1 MHFSP
6 MASKTIAVVCTLDTK
21 GAEADFLRAEVKA
34 LGGKALIL
42 DLSVIGD
49 VQGKADYSR
58 EQIAKAGGA
67 DFAEMTVNPTR
78 EKCQPIMI
86 AGAVK
91 IINEGLASGEI
102 HGVLGIGGTQGTS
115 MNGAIFQ
122 QLPYGFPKLILS
134 TAASGDTSA
143 FVGIKDIAMMYSVS
157 DILGLNSFS
166 EKILANAAASV
177 LGMAQVKR
185 NIDLKGAKG
194 IVGITNLGVLTKGTM
209 LAMDLLEKAGYKSL
223 VFHAIG
229 SGGDAME
236 QMVKDGII
244 TAVLDYAC
252 GDVGDG
258 VFGALRGASA
268 DRLTTAG
275 KLKVPQVIIPGGSE
289 HLGVLTEANVVPDA
303 YKDHKYMT
311 WHSPVVFV
319 PRVNEEEQAKIAA
332 EVAKRLEHTTENA
345 KFLMPLNGVSAYSK
359 EGSEIH
365 APELDASYWEAFQK
379 VLPEALPKEALD
391 NNAEDTEFVE
401 YAVKT
406 LIELIENAK

>member
-1 MHFSP
+1 
-6 MASKTIAVVCTLDTK
+6 
-21 GAEADFLRAEVKA
+21 
-34 LGGKALIL
+34 
-42 DLSVIGD
+42 
-49 VQGKADYSR
+49 
-58 EQIAKAGGA
+58 
-67 DFAEMTVNPTR
+67 
-78 EKCQPIMI
+78 
-86 AGAVK
+86 
-91 IINEGLASGEI
+91 
-102 HGVLGIGGTQGTS
+102 

-134 TAASGDTSA
+134 TAASGDTSP

-177 LGMAQVKR
+177 LGMAQVSRK
-185 NIDLKGAKG
+185 IDLAGAKG
-194 IVGITNLGVLTKGTM
+194 IVGISNLGVLTKGTM
-209 LAMDLLEKAGYKSL
+209 LAMELLEEKGYKSL

-244 TAVLDYAC
+244 TAVFDYAC
-252 GDVGDG
+252 GDVGDS
-258 VFGALRGASA
+258 VFGALRGASS

-303 YKDHKYMT
+303 YTDHTYT

-319 PRVNEEEQAKIAA
+319 PRVNKEEQAQIAA
-332 EVAKRLEHTTENA
+332 EVAKRLEHTREKA
-345 KFLMPLNGVSAYSK
+345 KFLMPLKGVSAYSK

-365 APELDASYWEAFQK
+365 VPELDASYWEAFQE
-379 VLPEALPKEALD
+379 VLPERLPKEAYDL
-391 NNAEDTEFVE
+391 NAEDPEFVKM
-401 YAVKT
+401 AVNT
-406 LIELIENAK
+406 LIDIIEGKA